1 MSHIINIREFAD
13 HSLFIPSLDFT
24 KRVKIDIFKEMA
36 IFTQCLI
43 RIRYLNAYLIYNAT
57 YLLERMRW
65 FFMYRCGK
73 EIITFN

>member
-1 MSHIINIREFAD
+1 MIHIINIRQFAD
-13 HSLFIPSLDFT
+13 HYLFIPSLDFT
-24 KRVKIDIFKEMA
+24 KRLKIDIFKEMA
-36 IFTQCLI
+36 IFTRLI
-43 RIRYLNAYLIYNAT
+43 RIRYLNAYLIYNTT